1 MKRSLEW
8 QPQQIVKWPS
18 FLNVSIKG
26 LNGRPHPALSG
37 ISTTQS
43 VRKSRAHIKMLADDL
58 YTYEKK
64 SKYQGGSSQCI
75 FCNSE
80 CPEDLVHILTTC
92 KTYEDTRSRILFQM
106 EILCL
111 RLF

>member
-1 MKRSLEW
+1 MAASTNSKM
-8 QPQQIVKWPS
+8 S

-26 LNGRPHPALSG
+26 LNGQPHPALSG

-43 VRKSRAHIKMLADDL
+43 VRKSRAHMKMLADDL
-58 YTYEKK
+58 YTYEK
-64 SKYQGGSSQCI
+64 SQSTRVGPLSAF

-80 CPEDLVHILTTC
+80 CTEDLVHILTTC

-106 EILCL
+106 
-111 RLF
+111 